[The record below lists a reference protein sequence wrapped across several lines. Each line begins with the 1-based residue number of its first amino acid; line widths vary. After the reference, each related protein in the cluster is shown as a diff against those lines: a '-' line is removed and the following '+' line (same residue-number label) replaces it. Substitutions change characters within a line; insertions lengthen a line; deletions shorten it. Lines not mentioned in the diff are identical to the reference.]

1 MRRGGTRLVG
11 FCLAL
16 GCLSILSAAAPPP
29 AALGWLGVSIADVP
43 EDLAERLAER
53 FGPAA
58 GTGVQVMEVLR
69 AGPAEQGGLR
79 RGDVIVRLDAQPIW
93 EVRQLQ
99 RAIRGQ
105 PIGRTVTLTLLR
117 DAEQVA
123 LAVTVGAMPPEAQA
137 RLAGERFGL
146 IVREAPR
153 RAEGSGGVAAAGG
166 LVVAFV
172 ETDSPAA
179 RAGVHSRDQLLEV
192 NLQPVDTL
200 ESFARALQTA
210 AGRLSLRVARAGSDA
225 PLSLSI
231 ELPADR

>member
-1 MRRGGTRLVG
+1 VKRGGARLVG

-16 GCLSILSAAAPPP
+16 GCLSFLPAAVSPP
-29 AALGWLGVSIADVP
+29 AAPGWLGVSIADVP

-58 GTGVQVMEVLR
+58 GTGVQIVEVLR

-105 PIGRTVTLTLLR
+105 PVGRTVALTLLR
-117 DAEQVA
+117 DAEQVVVA
-123 LAVTVGAMPPEAQA
+123 LTVGAMPLEAQA

-153 RAEGSGGVAAAGG
+153 RAEGPGSAAAAGG

-172 ETDSPAA
+172 EADSPAA
-179 RAGVHSRDQLLEV
+179 RAGLHPRDQLLEV
-192 NLQPVDTL
+192 NRQPVGTL
-200 ESFARALQTA
+200 ESFARALQAA

-225 PLSLSI
+225 PLSFSI
-231 ELPADR
+231 ELPTDR